1 VSTVHGLFHHNDAR
15 PTLTYTTAHS
25 PSNGWFFQNDANNK
39 TGKRP
44 AQSEIRLEQIQAAAR
59 SAITELGD
67 ADQEEVRVLS
77 EVEICPWGRMLLGYE
92 EFQVDE

>member
-1 VSTVHGLFHHNDAR
+1 
-15 PTLTYTTAHS
+15 
-25 PSNGWFFQNDANNK
+25 
-39 TGKRP
+39 
-44 AQSEIRLEQIQAAAR
+44 
-59 SAITELGD
+59 LGD